1 MVKERYY
8 VVDYIR
14 VCVILNMIIYH
25 TLWDIMYLFGKDIP
39 WFISDVGNIWQKFIC
54 ITFIILSGFCWSL
67 SRNHIKRGIYILAM
81 GFLISF
87 VTTVFVPEGS
97 IKYGI
102 LTMIGSSVII
112 MIPLEKALN
121 KINSFAGLI
130 LSFALYIVL
139 KDINTGYIF
148 FHKVSLPK
156 YLYKGELMTYM
167 GFTEKGFYSADYFS
181 LIPWIFMFIFGYFLY
196 KVMKSKGWIL
206 YLKGVQNKLIEK
218 ISRGSLIIY
227 MLHQPVV
234 YGLLL
239 AVFNL

>member
-39 WFISDVGNIWQKFIC
+39 WFISGVGNIWQKFIC

-139 KDINTGYIF
+139 KDINMGYIF